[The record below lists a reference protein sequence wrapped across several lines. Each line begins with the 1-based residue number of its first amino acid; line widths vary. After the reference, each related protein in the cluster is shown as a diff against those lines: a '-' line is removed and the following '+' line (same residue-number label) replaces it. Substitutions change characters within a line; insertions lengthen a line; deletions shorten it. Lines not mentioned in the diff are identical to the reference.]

1 METNSCQWVDFK
13 NLIKNVDVLFIV
25 INPLEVR
32 CLESSQPSF
41 IEKHP
46 TQECEISPYEI
57 WLFVYKLWIC
67 KLFYGHGLPPEK
79 NYHPS
84 KTTIQGEG

>member
-1 METNSCQWVDFK
+1 MLTLPWKQTVVSEWISRIS
-13 NLIKNVDVLFIV
+13 LKNVDVLFIV

-46 TQECEISPYEI
+46 TQECEISHYEI
-57 WLFVYKLWIC
+57 MIVCL
-67 KLFYGHGLPPEK
+67 
-79 NYHPS
+79 
-84 KTTIQGEG
+84 

>member
-1 METNSCQWVDFK
+1 MLTLPWKQTVVSEWISRISLED
-13 NLIKNVDVLFIV
+13 VDVLFIV

-57 WLFVYKLWIC
+57 MIVCL
-67 KLFYGHGLPPEK
+67 
-79 NYHPS
+79 
-84 KTTIQGEG
+84 

>member
-1 METNSCQWVDFK
+1 MLTLPWKQTVVSEWISRIS
-13 NLIKNVDVLFIV
+13 LKNVDVLFIV

-32 CLESSQPSF
+32 CLESSQPLF

-57 WLFVYKLWIC
+57 MIVCL
-67 KLFYGHGLPPEK
+67 
-79 NYHPS
+79 
-84 KTTIQGEG
+84 

>member
-1 METNSCQWVDFK
+1 MLTLPWKQTVVSEWISRIS
-13 NLIKNVDVLFIV
+13 LKNVDVLFIV

-46 TQECEISPYEI
+46 TQERNVT
-57 WLFVYKLWIC
+57 F
-67 KLFYGHGLPPEK
+67 LPMK
-79 NYHPS
+79 
-84 KTTIQGEG
+84 

>member
-1 METNSCQWVDFK
+1 MLTLPWKQTVVSEWISRIS
-13 NLIKNVDVLFIV
+13 LKNVDVLFIV

-46 TQECEISPYEI
+46 IQECEISPYEI
-57 WLFVYKLWIC
+57 MIVCL
-67 KLFYGHGLPPEK
+67 
-79 NYHPS
+79 
-84 KTTIQGEG
+84 

>member
-1 METNSCQWVDFK
+1 MLTLPWKQTVVSEWISRIS
-13 NLIKNVDVLFIV
+13 LKNVDVLFIV

-46 TQECEISPYEI
+46 NQECEISPYEI
-57 WLFVYKLWIC
+57 
-67 KLFYGHGLPPEK
+67 
-79 NYHPS
+79 
-84 KTTIQGEG
+84 

>member
-1 METNSCQWVDFK
+1 MLTLPWKQTVVSEWISRIS
-13 NLIKNVDVLFIV
+13 LKNVDVLFIV

-46 TQECEISPYEI
+46 TQECEISPNEI
-57 WLFVYKLWIC
+57 MIVCL
-67 KLFYGHGLPPEK
+67 
-79 NYHPS
+79 
-84 KTTIQGEG
+84 

>member
-57 WLFVYKLWIC
+57 MIVCL
-67 KLFYGHGLPPEK
+67 
-79 NYHPS
+79 
-84 KTTIQGEG
+84 

>member
-1 METNSCQWVDFK
+1 MLTLPWKQTVVSEWISRIS
-13 NLIKNVDVLFIV
+13 LKNVDVLFIV

-57 WLFVYKLWIC
+57 MIVCL
-67 KLFYGHGLPPEK
+67 
-79 NYHPS
+79 
-84 KTTIQGEG
+84 

>member
-1 METNSCQWVDFK
+1 M
-13 NLIKNVDVLFIV
+13 LILPWKQTVVSEWISRISLKNVDVLFIV

-57 WLFVYKLWIC
+57 MIVCL
-67 KLFYGHGLPPEK
+67 
-79 NYHPS
+79 
-84 KTTIQGEG
+84 

>member
-1 METNSCQWVDFK
+1 MLTLPWKQTVVSEWISRISLKD
-13 NLIKNVDVLFIV
+13 VDVLFIV

-57 WLFVYKLWIC
+57 MIVCL
-67 KLFYGHGLPPEK
+67 
-79 NYHPS
+79 
-84 KTTIQGEG
+84 

>member
-1 METNSCQWVDFK
+1 MLTLPWKQTVVSEWISRIS
-13 NLIKNVDVLFIV
+13 LKNVDVLFIV

-57 WLFVYKLWIC
+57 MIVC
-67 KLFYGHGLPPEK
+67 
-79 NYHPS
+79 
-84 KTTIQGEG
+84 

>member
-1 METNSCQWVDFK
+1 MLTLPWKQTVVSEWISRISLN
-13 NLIKNVDVLFIV
+13 NVDVLFIV

-32 CLESSQPSF
+32 CLESSQSSF

-57 WLFVYKLWIC
+57 MIVCL
-67 KLFYGHGLPPEK
+67 
-79 NYHPS
+79 
-84 KTTIQGEG
+84 

>member
-1 METNSCQWVDFK
+1 MLTLPWKQTVVSEWISRIS
-13 NLIKNVDVLFIV
+13 LKNVDVLFIV

-46 TQECEISPYEI
+46 TQECEISPYEMMI
-57 WLFVYKLWIC
+57 VCL
-67 KLFYGHGLPPEK
+67 
-79 NYHPS
+79 
-84 KTTIQGEG
+84 